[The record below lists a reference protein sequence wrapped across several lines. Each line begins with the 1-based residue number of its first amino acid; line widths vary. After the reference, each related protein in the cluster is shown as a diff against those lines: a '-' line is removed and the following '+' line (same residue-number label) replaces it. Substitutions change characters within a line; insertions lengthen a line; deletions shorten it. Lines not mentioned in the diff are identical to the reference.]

1 MGYLKTFIKQLG
13 PGLLFA
19 SAAIGT
25 SHLVLSTKAGATYGW
40 IMIIPIL
47 LANLFKYP
55 FFEFGIRFTNITKKS
70 LLEGYLDKGKGYLWV
85 YTIATVM
92 SILTILAVLY
102 TVTAGLLI
110 RLLPIFGDHLIEVT
124 LGLFLFVTLVLI
136 IGRYYFLEQSLKV
149 IVLLL
154 FIALFVTT
162 IMVIY
167 KGPAPRVAN
176 FEAPYFFNNAG
187 ILFLISLMGWMP
199 TAVEASSWVSLWSM
213 EKIKINKDEK
223 LKDALSEFKFGYILT
238 AVLSLFFMIIGLYTL
253 FGTGVEMSGNS
264 VVFADQ
270 LINLFTDHIG
280 QWAYFFIA
288 LAAFATMFS
297 SCMTAHDA
305 LARISVDTIKFLFL
319 NREEPNKHLLTIFI
333 LIQTIVGFSVVY
345 FFGANMGV
353 LIAIATFVSFMM
365 APGIGLLN
373 HSLVI
378 DKKIPAELRP
388 SKGLQRLSYAGI
400 VFLSLFA
407 LYYFYELLF

>member
-1 MGYLKTFIKQLG
+1 MGIRSLINRLG

-25 SHLVLSTKAGATYGW
+25 SHLVLSTKAGASYGW
-40 IMIIPIL
+40 MMILVIL
-47 LANLFKYP
+47 VANLFKYP
-55 FFEFGIRFTNITKKS
+55 FFEFGIRYTYITKKS
-70 LLEGYLDKGKGYLWV
+70 LLEGYLDKGKPYLWV

-92 SILTILAVLY
+92 STLTILAALY

-110 RLLPIFGDHLIEVT
+110 RLFPVAENLLMEVT
-124 LGLFLFVTLVLI
+124 LGLFVLVTLVLI
-136 IGRYYFLEQSLKV
+136 IGRYFFLEQSLKL

-154 FIALFVTT
+154 FIALFITT
-162 IMVIY
+162 FMVIY
-167 KGPAPRVAN
+167 KGPAPRVEHFSPPSFLN
-176 FEAPYFFNNAG
+176 KAG
-187 ILFLISLMGWMP
+187 VLFLISLMGWMP
-199 TAVEASSWVSLWSM
+199 TAVEASSWVSMWSL
-213 EKIKINKDEK
+213 EKIKRSTNET
-223 LKDALSEFKFGYILT
+223 LKEALSEFKFGYILT
-238 AVLSLFFMIIGLYTL
+238 AVLAFFFLIIGWFTLY
-253 FGTGVEMSGNS
+253 GTGVEMSGNS

-270 LINLFTDHIG
+270 LITLFTEHIG

-305 LARISVDTIKFLFL
+305 LARISVDTVKFLFL
-319 NREEPNKHLLTIFI
+319 NGKTPKKSLLTIFI
-333 LIQTIVGFSVVY
+333 IIQTVVGFSVVY

-353 LIAIATFVSFMM
+353 LVAIATFVSFMM

-378 DKKIPAELRP
+378 HKNIPAELRP
-388 SKGLQRLSYAGI
+388 PIGLQRLSYAGI

-407 LYYFYELLF
+407 IYYFYQLLV

>member
-1 MGYLKTFIKQLG
+1 MGIRSLINRLG

-25 SHLVLSTKAGATYGW
+25 SHLVLSTKAGASYGW
-40 IMIIPIL
+40 MMILVIL
-47 LANLFKYP
+47 VANLFKYP
-55 FFEFGIRFTNITKKS
+55 FFEFGIRYTYITKKS
-70 LLEGYLDKGKGYLWV
+70 LLEGYLDKGKPYLWV

-92 SILTILAVLY
+92 STLTILAALY
-102 TVTAGLLI
+102 TVTAGLMI
-110 RLLPIFGDHLIEVT
+110 RLFPVAENLLMEVT
-124 LGLFLFVTLVLI
+124 LGLFVLVTLVLI
-136 IGRYYFLEQSLKV
+136 IGRYFFLEQSLKL

-154 FIALFVTT
+154 FIALFITT
-162 IMVIY
+162 VMVIY
-167 KGPAPRVAN
+167 KGPAPRVEHFSPPSFLN
-176 FEAPYFFNNAG
+176 KAG
-187 ILFLISLMGWMP
+187 LLFLISLMGWMP
-199 TAVEASSWVSLWSM
+199 TAVEASSWLSM
-213 EKIKINKDEK
+213 WGLEKIKRSTNET

-238 AVLSLFFMIIGLYTL
+238 AVLAFFFLIIGWFTLY
-253 FGTGVEMSGNS
+253 GTGVEMSGNS

-270 LINLFTDHIG
+270 LITLFTEHIG

-305 LARISVDTIKFLFL
+305 LARISVDTVKFLFL
-319 NREEPNKHLLTIFI
+319 NGKTPKKSLLTIFI
-333 LIQTIVGFSVVY
+333 IIQTVVGFSVVY

-353 LIAIATFVSFMM
+353 LVAIATFVSFMM

-378 DKKIPAELRP
+378 HKNIPAKLRP
-388 SKGLQRLSYAGI
+388 PIGLQRLSYAGI

-407 LYYFYELLF
+407 IYYFYQLLV

>member
-1 MGYLKTFIKQLG
+1 MGIRSLINRLG

-25 SHLVLSTKAGATYGW
+25 SHLVLSTKAGASYGW
-40 IMIIPIL
+40 MMILVIL

-55 FFEFGIRFTNITKKS
+55 FFEFGIRYTYITKKS
-70 LLEGYLDKGKGYLWV
+70 LLEGYLDKGKPYLWV

-92 SILTILAVLY
+92 STLTILAALY

-110 RLLPIFGDHLIEVT
+110 RLFPVAENLLMEVT
-124 LGLFLFVTLVLI
+124 LGLFVLVTLVLI
-136 IGRYYFLEQSLKV
+136 IGRYFFLEQSLKL

-154 FIALFVTT
+154 FIALFITT
-162 IMVIY
+162 VMVIY
-167 KGPAPRVAN
+167 KGPAPRVEHFSPPSFLN
-176 FEAPYFFNNAG
+176 KAG
-187 ILFLISLMGWMP
+187 LLFLISLMGWMP
-199 TAVEASSWVSLWSM
+199 TAVEASSWVSMWSL
-213 EKIKINKDEK
+213 EKIKRSTNET
-223 LKDALSEFKFGYILT
+223 LKEALSEFKFGYILT
-238 AVLSLFFMIIGLYTL
+238 AVLAFFFLIIGWFTLY
-253 FGTGVEMSGNS
+253 GTGVEMSGNS

-270 LINLFTDHIG
+270 LITLFTEHIG

-305 LARISVDTIKFLFL
+305 LARISVDTVKFLFL
-319 NREEPNKHLLTIFI
+319 NGKTPKKSLLTIFI
-333 LIQTIVGFSVVY
+333 IIQTVVGFSVVY

-353 LIAIATFVSFMM
+353 LVAIATFVSFMM

-378 DKKIPAELRP
+378 HKNIPAKLRP
-388 SKGLQRLSYAGI
+388 PIGLQRLSYAGI

-407 LYYFYELLF
+407 IYYFYQLLV

>member
-1 MGYLKTFIKQLG
+1 MGIRSLINRLG

-25 SHLVLSTKAGATYGW
+25 SHLVLSTKAGASYGW
-40 IMIIPIL
+40 MMILVIL

-55 FFEFGIRFTNITKKS
+55 FFEFGIRYTYITKKS
-70 LLEGYLDKGKGYLWV
+70 LLEGYLDKGKPYLWV

-92 SILTILAVLY
+92 STLTILAALY

-110 RLLPIFGDHLIEVT
+110 RLFPVAENLLMEVT
-124 LGLFLFVTLVLI
+124 LGLFVLVTLLLI
-136 IGRYYFLEQSLKV
+136 IGRYFFLEQSLKL

-154 FIALFVTT
+154 FIALFITT
-162 IMVIY
+162 FMVIY
-167 KGPAPRVAN
+167 KGPAPRVEHFSPPSFLN
-176 FEAPYFFNNAG
+176 KAG
-187 ILFLISLMGWMP
+187 LLFLISLMGWMP
-199 TAVEASSWVSLWSM
+199 TAVEASSWVSMWSL
-213 EKIKINKDEK
+213 EKIKRSTNET
-223 LKDALSEFKFGYILT
+223 LKEALSEFKFGYILT
-238 AVLSLFFMIIGLYTL
+238 AVLAFFFLIIGWFTLY
-253 FGTGVEMSGNS
+253 GTGVEMSGNS

-270 LINLFTDHIG
+270 LITLFTEHIG

-305 LARISVDTIKFLFL
+305 LARISVDTVKFLFL
-319 NREEPNKHLLTIFI
+319 NGKTPKKSLLTIFI
-333 LIQTIVGFSVVY
+333 IIQTVVGFSVVY

-353 LIAIATFVSFMM
+353 LVAIATFVSFMM

-378 DKKIPAELRP
+378 HKNIPAKLRP
-388 SKGLQRLSYAGI
+388 PIGLQRLSYAGI

-407 LYYFYELLF
+407 IYYFYQLLV

>member
-1 MGYLKTFIKQLG
+1 MGIRSLINRLG

-25 SHLVLSTKAGATYGW
+25 SHLVLSTKAGASYGW
-40 IMIIPIL
+40 MMILVIL

-55 FFEFGIRFTNITKKS
+55 FFEFGIRYTYITKKS
-70 LLEGYLDKGKGYLWV
+70 LLEGYLDKGKPYLWV

-92 SILTILAVLY
+92 STLTILAALY

-110 RLLPIFGDHLIEVT
+110 RLFPVAENLLMEVT
-124 LGLFLFVTLVLI
+124 LGLFVLVTLLLI
-136 IGRYYFLEQSLKV
+136 IGRYFFLEQSLKL

-154 FIALFVTT
+154 FIALFITT
-162 IMVIY
+162 VMVIY
-167 KGPAPRVAN
+167 KGPASRVEHFSPPSFLN
-176 FEAPYFFNNAG
+176 KAG
-187 ILFLISLMGWMP
+187 LLFLISLMGWMP
-199 TAVEASSWVSLWSM
+199 TAVEASSWVSMWSL
-213 EKIKINKDEK
+213 EKIKRSTNET
-223 LKDALSEFKFGYILT
+223 LKEALSEFKFGYILT
-238 AVLSLFFMIIGLYTL
+238 AVLAFFFLIIGWFTLY
-253 FGTGVEMSGNS
+253 GTGVEMSGNS

-270 LINLFTDHIG
+270 LITLFTEHIG

-305 LARISVDTIKFLFL
+305 LARISVDTVKFLFL
-319 NREEPNKHLLTIFI
+319 NGKTPKKSLLTIFI
-333 LIQTIVGFSVVY
+333 IIQTVVGFSVVY

-353 LIAIATFVSFMM
+353 LVAIATFVSFMM

-378 DKKIPAELRP
+378 HKNIPAKLRP
-388 SKGLQRLSYAGI
+388 PIGLQRLSYAGI

-407 LYYFYELLF
+407 IYYFYQLLV

>member
-1 MGYLKTFIKQLG
+1 MGSVQTFIKRLG
-13 PGLLFA
+13 PGILFA
-19 SAAIGT
+19 SMAIGT

-40 IMIIPIL
+40 LMVIPIL

-85 YTIATVM
+85 YTLATIM
-92 SILTILAVLY
+92 SSLSILAALY

-110 RLLPIFGDHLIEVT
+110 RLFPLLGDQMLEVT
-124 LGLFLFVTLVLI
+124 FGLFLFVTLVLI
-136 IGRYYFLEQSLKV
+136 IGRYYFLEQSLKI

-167 KGPAPRVAN
+167 KGPAPMVDD
-176 FEAPYFFNNAG
+176 FTSPTFFNEAG

-199 TAVEASSWVSLWSM
+199 TAVEASSWVSLWSI
-213 EKIKINKDEK
+213 EKLKINKGET
-223 LKDALSEFKFGYILT
+223 LKEALSEFKFGYLLT
-238 AVLSLFFMIIGLYTL
+238 AVLSLFFLVIGWLTL
-253 FGTGVEMSGNS
+253 FGTGTKMSGNS
-264 VVFADQ
+264 VAFADQ
-270 LINLFTDHIG
+270 LITLFTEHIG
-280 QWAYFFIA
+280 SWSYFFIA

-305 LARISVDTIKFLFL
+305 LARISVDTVKFLFL
-319 NREEPNKHLLTIFI
+319 DRKTPKKSLLTIFFVI
-333 LIQTIVGFSVVY
+333 HMIVSFSVVY
-345 FFGANMGV
+345 FAGANMGFLV
-353 LIAIATFVSFMM
+353 AMATFVSFMM

-388 SKGLQRLSYAGI
+388 SKKMQGLSYTGI

-407 LYYFYELLF
+407 LYYFYKLLF

>member
-1 MGYLKTFIKQLG
+1 MGIRSLINRLG

-25 SHLVLSTKAGATYGW
+25 SHLVLSTKAGASYGW
-40 IMIIPIL
+40 MMILVIL
-47 LANLFKYP
+47 VANLFKYP
-55 FFEFGIRFTNITKKS
+55 FFEFGIRYTYITKKS
-70 LLEGYLDKGKGYLWV
+70 LLEGYLDKGKPYLWV

-92 SILTILAVLY
+92 STLTILAALY

-110 RLLPIFGDHLIEVT
+110 RLFPVAENLLMEVT
-124 LGLFLFVTLVLI
+124 LGLFVLVTLVLI
-136 IGRYYFLEQSLKV
+136 IGRYFFLEQSLKL

-154 FIALFVTT
+154 FIALFITT
-162 IMVIY
+162 VMVIY
-167 KGPAPRVAN
+167 KGPAPRVEHFSPPSFLN
-176 FEAPYFFNNAG
+176 KAG
-187 ILFLISLMGWMP
+187 LLFLISLMGWMP
-199 TAVEASSWVSLWSM
+199 TAVEASSWVSMWSL
-213 EKIKINKDEK
+213 EKIKRSTNET
-223 LKDALSEFKFGYILT
+223 LKEALSEFKFGYILT
-238 AVLSLFFMIIGLYTL
+238 AVLAFFFLIIGWFTLY
-253 FGTGVEMSGNS
+253 GTGVEMSGNS

-270 LINLFTDHIG
+270 LITLFTEHIG

-305 LARISVDTIKFLFL
+305 LARISVDTVKFLFL
-319 NREEPNKHLLTIFI
+319 NGKTPKKSLLTIFI
-333 LIQTIVGFSVVY
+333 IIQTVVGFSVVY

-353 LIAIATFVSFMM
+353 LVAIATFVSFMM

-378 DKKIPAELRP
+378 HKNIPAKLRP
-388 SKGLQRLSYAGI
+388 PIGLQRLSYAGI

-407 LYYFYELLF
+407 IYYFYQLLV

>member
-1 MGYLKTFIKQLG
+1 MGIRSLINRLG

-25 SHLVLSTKAGATYGW
+25 SHLVLSTKAGASYGW
-40 IMIIPIL
+40 MMILVIL
-47 LANLFKYP
+47 VANLFKYP
-55 FFEFGIRFTNITKKS
+55 FFEFGIRYTYITKKS
-70 LLEGYLDKGKGYLWV
+70 LLEGYLDKGKPYLWV

-92 SILTILAVLY
+92 STLTILAALY

-110 RLLPIFGDHLIEVT
+110 RLFPVAENLLMEVT
-124 LGLFLFVTLVLI
+124 LGLFVLVTLVLI
-136 IGRYYFLEQSLKV
+136 IGRYFFLEQSLKL

-154 FIALFVTT
+154 FIALFITT
-162 IMVIY
+162 FMVIY
-167 KGPAPRVAN
+167 KGPAPRVEHFSPPSFLN
-176 FEAPYFFNNAG
+176 KAG
-187 ILFLISLMGWMP
+187 LLFLISLMGWMP
-199 TAVEASSWVSLWSM
+199 TAVEASSWVSMWSL
-213 EKIKINKDEK
+213 EKIKRSTNET
-223 LKDALSEFKFGYILT
+223 LKEALSEFKFGYILT
-238 AVLSLFFMIIGLYTL
+238 AVLAFFFLIIGWFTLY
-253 FGTGVEMSGNS
+253 GTGVEMSGNS

-270 LINLFTDHIG
+270 LITLFTEHIG

-305 LARISVDTIKFLFL
+305 LARISVDTVKFLFL
-319 NREEPNKHLLTIFI
+319 NGKTPKKSLLTIFI
-333 LIQTIVGFSVVY
+333 IIQTVVGFSVVY

-353 LIAIATFVSFMM
+353 LVAIATFVSFMM

-378 DKKIPAELRP
+378 HKNIPAELRP
-388 SKGLQRLSYAGI
+388 PIGLQRLSYAGI

-407 LYYFYELLF
+407 IYYFYQLLV

>member
-1 MGYLKTFIKQLG
+1 MGIRSLINRLG

-25 SHLVLSTKAGATYGW
+25 SHLVLSTKAGASYGW
-40 IMIIPIL
+40 MMILVIL
-47 LANLFKYP
+47 VANLFKYP
-55 FFEFGIRFTNITKKS
+55 FFEFGIRYTYITKKS
-70 LLEGYLDKGKGYLWV
+70 LLEGYLDKGKPYLWV

-92 SILTILAVLY
+92 STLTILAALY

-110 RLLPIFGDHLIEVT
+110 RLFPVAENLLMEVT
-124 LGLFLFVTLVLI
+124 LGLFVLVTLVLI
-136 IGRYYFLEQSLKV
+136 IGRYFFLEQSLKL

-154 FIALFVTT
+154 FIALFITT
-162 IMVIY
+162 FMVIY
-167 KGPAPRVAN
+167 KGPAPRVEHFSPPSFLN
-176 FEAPYFFNNAG
+176 KAG
-187 ILFLISLMGWMP
+187 LLFLISLMGWMP
-199 TAVEASSWVSLWSM
+199 TAVEASSWVSMWSL
-213 EKIKINKDEK
+213 EKIKRSTNET
-223 LKDALSEFKFGYILT
+223 LKEALSEFKFGYILT
-238 AVLSLFFMIIGLYTL
+238 AVLAFFFLIIGWFTLY
-253 FGTGVEMSGNS
+253 GTGVEMSGNS

-270 LINLFTDHIG
+270 LITLFTEHIG

-305 LARISVDTIKFLFL
+305 LARISVDTVKFLFL
-319 NREEPNKHLLTIFI
+319 NGKTPKKSLLTIFI
-333 LIQTIVGFSVVY
+333 IIQTVVGFSVVY

-353 LIAIATFVSFMM
+353 LVAIATFVSFMM

-378 DKKIPAELRP
+378 HKNIPAKLRP
-388 SKGLQRLSYAGI
+388 PIGLQRLSYAGI

-407 LYYFYELLF
+407 IYYFYQLLV

>member
-1 MGYLKTFIKQLG
+1 MGIRSLINRLG

-25 SHLVLSTKAGATYGW
+25 SHLVLSTKAGASYGW
-40 IMIIPIL
+40 MMILVIL
-47 LANLFKYP
+47 VANLFKYP
-55 FFEFGIRFTNITKKS
+55 FFEFGIRYTYITKKS
-70 LLEGYLDKGKGYLWV
+70 LLEGYLDKGKPYLWV

-92 SILTILAVLY
+92 STLTILAALY

-110 RLLPIFGDHLIEVT
+110 RLFPVAENLLMEVT
-124 LGLFLFVTLVLI
+124 LGLFVLVTLVLI
-136 IGRYYFLEQSLKV
+136 IGRYFFLEQSLKL

-154 FIALFVTT
+154 FIALFITT
-162 IMVIY
+162 FMVIY
-167 KGPAPRVAN
+167 KGPAPRVEHFSPPSFLN
-176 FEAPYFFNNAG
+176 KAG
-187 ILFLISLMGWMP
+187 LLFLISLMGWMP
-199 TAVEASSWVSLWSM
+199 TAVEASSWVSMWSL
-213 EKIKINKDEK
+213 EKIKRSTNET
-223 LKDALSEFKFGYILT
+223 LKEALSEFKFGYILT
-238 AVLSLFFMIIGLYTL
+238 AVLAFFFLIIGWFTLY
-253 FGTGVEMSGNS
+253 GTGVEMSGNS

-270 LINLFTDHIG
+270 LITLFTEHIG

-305 LARISVDTIKFLFL
+305 LARISVDTVKFLFL
-319 NREEPNKHLLTIFI
+319 NGKTPKKSLLTIFI
-333 LIQTIVGFSVVY
+333 IIQTVVGFSVVY

-353 LIAIATFVSFMM
+353 LVAIATFVSFMM

-378 DKKIPAELRP
+378 NKNIPAELRP
-388 SKGLQRLSYAGI
+388 PIGLQRLSYAGI

-407 LYYFYELLF
+407 IYYFYQLLV